1 MDVESDV
8 QGGPVQQNGHQ
19 LYEELG
25 ELARFVEKAMRTIS
39 EISAP
44 IVSGS
49 AGLPMASSHLVDLNK
64 MTEEG
69 TLEVMRLTE
78 MIQDNRG
85 RVVKELAA
93 IAETLKAVD
102 CTTLSMRIQSIAA
115 GLAQDDKCLTEIM
128 TALSFQ
134 DLVAQRVKKLVA
146 ILDDVRDK
154 LVELVVVF
162 GIRQD
167 GDGIGATGKT
177 GELLKQLEES
187 KTTSMKQSVADD
199 ILAQFG
205 FK

>member
-8 QGGPVQQNGHQ
+8 KGGPVQQNGHQ
-19 LYEELG
+19 LYDELG

-39 EISAP
+39 EIREP

-85 RVVKELAA
+85 RVIKELAA
-93 IAETLKAVD
+93 VAETLMAVD
-102 CTTLSMRIQSIAA
+102 CTTLAMRIQSIAA
-115 GLAQDDKCLTEIM
+115 DMTQDDKCLTEIM

-134 DLVAQRVKKLVA
+134 DLVAQRVKTLVA
-146 ILDDVRDK
+146 ILDDVQDK

-167 GDGIGATGKT
+167 ADGKGATGKT

-187 KTTSMKQSVADD
+187 KATSMKQDVADD

>member
-1 MDVESDV
+1 LDLKGE
-8 QGGPVQQNGHQ
+8 PVQQNGHQ

-85 RVVKELAA
+85 RVVQELAA
-93 IAETLKAVD
+93 VAETLKAVD
-102 CTTLSMRIQSIAA
+102 CTTLSMRIQRVATD
-115 GLAQDDKCLTEIM
+115 LAQDDKCLTEIM

-199 ILAQFG
+199 ILAQYG

>member
-1 MDVESDV
+1 MNVESNV

-49 AGLPMASSHLVDLNK
+49 AGLPIASSHLVDLNK

-93 IAETLKAVD
+93 IAETLKTVD

-115 GLAQDDKCLTEIM
+115 DLAQDDKCLTEIM

>member
-1 MDVESDV
+1 MNDDLDVK
-8 QGGPVQQNGHQ
+8 GGPVQQNGHQ

-93 IAETLKAVD
+93 VAETLKAVD
-102 CTTLSMRIQSIAA
+102 CTTLSMRMQSIAA
-115 GLAQDDKCLTEIM
+115 GLAHDDKCLTDIM

-162 GIRQD
+162 GIPHD
-167 GDGIGATGKT
+167 TGGIAATGKT

-187 KTTSMKQSVADD
+187 KTTSMKQNVADD
-199 ILAQFG
+199 ILAQYG